1 MAKKRIYFWDFQQ
14 TENRF
19 EFYLRLQDKRL
30 KEMYEDGIVYIL
42 LHSKKTGWFSKPSHT
57 IELKKS
63 KKEGLTRLED
73 LGMVNEFTRP
83 LDCLIKPAKEE
94 KYNLAVNFPCNVI
107 IAHKFNKDMPL
118 PKISF
123 VSLVAAEQFLRMLNE
138 TTEQF
143 LSKHHELW
151 GEINF

>member
-30 KEMYEDGIVYIL
+30 KEMYEDEVYIL
-42 LHSKKTGWFSKPSHT
+42 LHSKKTGWFSKPKHT

-73 LGMVNEFTRP
+73 LGMANEFTRP
-83 LDCLIKPAKEE
+83 LVFSAK
-94 KYNLAVNFPCNVI
+94 
-107 IAHKFNKDMPL
+107 
-118 PKISF
+118 
-123 VSLVAAEQFLRMLNE
+123 
-138 TTEQF
+138 
-143 LSKHHELW
+143 
-151 GEINF
+151 